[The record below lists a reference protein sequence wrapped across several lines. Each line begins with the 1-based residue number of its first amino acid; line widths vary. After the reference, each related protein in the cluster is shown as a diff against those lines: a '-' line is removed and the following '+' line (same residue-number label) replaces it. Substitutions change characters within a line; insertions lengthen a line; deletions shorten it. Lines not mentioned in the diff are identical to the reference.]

1 MDGLQGA
8 ILNVKMKYIEEWT
21 EKRRENAAYYDEIL
35 GSVEGVIIPHADSR
49 ARHVYHLY
57 VVQVAGNRDAILAA
71 LHEKGI
77 GAGIHY
83 PIPCH
88 LQPALASLGYKE
100 GDFPIAE
107 SVANQIISLPMFPE
121 LTHEQ
126 MDYIA
131 ATLREVIS
139 VKA

>member
-1 MDGLQGA
+1 M
-8 ILNVKMKYIEEWT
+8 
-21 EKRRENAAYYDEIL
+21 
-35 GSVEGVIIPHADSR
+35 
-49 ARHVYHLY
+49 
-57 VVQVAGNRDAILAA
+57 VQVPNDRDAALNY

-88 LQPALASLGYKE
+88 LQPALAYLGYKE
-100 GDFPIAE
+100 GDFPHTEKA
-107 SVANQIISLPMFPE
+107 AKQIISLPMFPE

-131 ATLREVIS
+131 NALREA
-139 VKA
+139 VKV